1 MREVSEKR
9 LGSAFT
15 IGRTVK
21 RLIERTLGAMMLDFS
36 GMKVLV
42 TGGAGGIGTEICRQL
57 HAFGAEVVVHYYN
70 SKLQAEELAK
80 EIGGIA
86 IQADLTNEDD
96 AINLF
101 KQIENSHGG
110 LDCCVANAGKYPTES
125 LPAWEISGD
134 RLSET
139 LDLNLKVSFFT
150 SREFLRRAVERR
162 HGSLVLVGSTAGV
175 HGEQGHADYAC
186 AKGAITSGLLKTL
199 KNDVAGTGVRVNAV
213 APGWTLTESK
223 INDGFD
229 ESISKTA
236 LKTMSIKKLAIPKD
250 VASAVSFLLH
260 DGYSGHIS
268 GQVLEVSGG
277 MEGRIIPGVDE

>member
-1 MREVSEKR
+1 MSP
-9 LGSAFT
+9 
-15 IGRTVK
+15 
-21 RLIERTLGAMMLDFS
+21 
-36 GMKVLV
+36 
-42 TGGAGGIGTEICRQL
+42 L

-101 KQIENSHGG
+101 KQIENSHWR
-110 LDCCVANAGKYPTES
+110 
-125 LPAWEISGD
+125 AWTVVSQTLVNTQLSRYQRGRSVVI

-229 ESISKTA
+229 ESISKR
-236 LKTMSIKKLAIPKD
+236 L
-250 VASAVSFLLH
+250 
-260 DGYSGHIS
+260 
-268 GQVLEVSGG
+268 
-277 MEGRIIPGVDE
+277 